1 MCSSANNSHFQVLSV
16 DTNMSENKDK
26 TPADTDVHMSNNND
40 ETRTTPS
47 NEEGQEARDSTLHEL
62 ETGLAPAANGYQ
74 DQGKGDD
81 GLDFAQFSS
90 SSKASSS
97 SSLNT
102 EDVVA
107 FALECDEEDGS
118 GQDDSGGE
126 RAASAM
132 SSGRCVDLAAYF
144 VSTASD
150 MMRER
155 ERERKNAD
163 MYLAEVTLAMRKI
176 PYAICLGFIYLLCN
190 RVLSGWHGR
199 TGPCARP
206 RSWPGQRTLTLRH

>member
-26 TPADTDVHMSNNND
+26 TPADADVHMSNNDD
-40 ETRTTPS
+40 ETLTTPTH
-47 NEEGQEARDSTLHEL
+47 EEGQEGRDATLQEL
-62 ETGLAPAANGYQ
+62 ETGLAPAGNGHQ
-74 DQGKGDD
+74 HQGKDDD
-81 GLDFAQFSS
+81 GVDFAQSS
-90 SSKASSS
+90 FSSKASSS

-118 GQDDSGGE
+118 GQDNSGGE
-126 RAASAM
+126 RASSDM

-163 MYLAEVTLAMRKI
+163 LYMAEVTMAMRKL
-176 PYAICLGFIYLLCN
+176 PNAICVGFLTYFATGYGLDGTGGQGSAQGQEAGQGN
-190 RVLSGWHGR
+190 GR
-199 TGPCARP
+199 
-206 RSWPGQRTLTLRH
+206 